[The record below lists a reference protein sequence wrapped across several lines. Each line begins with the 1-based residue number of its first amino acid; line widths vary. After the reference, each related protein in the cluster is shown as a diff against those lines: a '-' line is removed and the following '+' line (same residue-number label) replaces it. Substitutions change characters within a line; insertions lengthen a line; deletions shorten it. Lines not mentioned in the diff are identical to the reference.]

1 MQLINTIETMVII
14 KGQTF
19 ASHWEKN
26 DCRDQMLSV
35 LMKLILV
42 EINIADFNKTIDV
55 ARAFSLLTLAFFPF
69 ICK

>member
-1 MQLINTIETMVII
+1 MVII

-26 DCRDQMLSV
+26 DCLDQMLSV

-42 EINIADFNKTIDV
+42 EINIADFNIMIDV
-55 ARAFSLLTLAFFPF
+55 TRVFSLLTLAFFP
-69 ICK
+69 IHL